1 VGSTPSHQKWL
12 PHPCFN
18 QLVSSTKAIE
28 SQLFGG
34 IPESLRKPNA
44 GSDKTFAL
52 EIPFRAGKR
61 ADYHFNARGVKRY
74 GWFNG

>member
-1 VGSTPSHQKWL
+1 MKDAYSTNLALELDRGKSHDVAPDRFGVGSTPSHQKWL

-34 IPESLRKPNA
+34 IPESLRKANLSLA
-44 GSDKTFAL
+44 
-52 EIPFRAGKR
+52 
-61 ADYHFNARGVKRY
+61 
-74 GWFNG
+74 